1 MTSFGQPVSLLE
13 PDSASLPQLLETGQE
28 RQLAQLLAA
37 AAVEGA
43 NKLQYYVHSHHH
55 TLCAAPL
62 PACRHSKVKSERKVE
77 LQRKGRR
84 WLLCAAAAIAAY
96 VVLSGQY
103 IDFDLTNGYGGGRA
117 MSCLLS
123 LCK

>member
-1 MTSFGQPVSLLE
+1 M
-13 PDSASLPQLLETGQE
+13 SLPQLLEAGQE

-43 NKLQYYVHSHHH
+43 SKLQYYVHYHHP
-55 TLCAAPL
+55 TLCAASL
-62 PACRHSKVKSERKVE
+62 LACRHFKAESERELE

-84 WLLCAAAAIAAY
+84 WLLRAAAANAAC

-103 IDFDLTNGYGGGRA
+103 IDFDLTNGY
-117 MSCLLS
+117 
-123 LCK
+123 KVEEDEQ